1 MKLHLLYLRTTRHPH
16 HPLRAGL
23 RPVAVLLIVFAG
35 LIATPPR
42 SYAQM
47 PAQSASPSASAPS
60 VVNPLNVG
68 SLNSRAGAT
77 INVKVMDRETKNPL
91 KQQSVVRLTRQET
104 GQVFFQTTRASETK
118 FTDLPVGTYLIEVG
132 SSGYLGM
139 HSEIAV
145 SDVAFDVTQT
155 MSLTRDP
162 AAVDFKLKDTG
173 QIPGKARKE
182 AEKGIQALEFSN
194 FQEAQKY
201 LEAANRKYPSSS
213 SINFLLGYLAL
224 QQKDPDR
231 ELAFLTTATKLDP
244 GNVQAQNLLGQ
255 LYYERG
261 DYARAAQAEE
271 IVIAT
276 SAESVA
282 ARRVL
287 ANSYLKLREFE
298 KARQNSQWLVD
309 KGGREAASARLV
321 LGQALAGLHQ
331 DEAAIQTLKMYL
343 DEDPASSVAPQ
354 IRNLIAEL
362 EKHLSQP
369 GVDAKVNLGVSDP
382 SLAAEKETFSSSSAG
397 MPSDIDAQKPSVAAG
412 IPCPANILEATA
424 NPSKQLVDSI
434 TQFSAIE
441 HMVHESISPQGIPR
455 SRETRQY
462 NYVVAITQPVRGPLQ
477 VQEYLDAGNLEDPDK
492 IKSNG
497 LALLAIAFHPF
508 FRDDFAMQCEGLGDW
523 DGQATWLVHFRQV
536 DDKPSRLRSYVVG
549 GNTYPVGLKG
559 RAWIRAD
566 NLQIV
571 HLETDLV
578 QPIPEIQLMTEHTSI
593 SYGPVQFKRDATD
606 LWLPMN
612 ADLYVH
618 FGKRRFHRVESF
630 DHFMLFA
637 TDSVEKPKIPKGNPV
652 SDSTGNPGPA
662 GNR

>member
-1 MKLHLLYLRTTRHPH
+1 
-16 HPLRAGL
+16 
-23 RPVAVLLIVFAG
+23 
-35 LIATPPR
+35 
-42 SYAQM
+42 
-47 PAQSASPSASAPS
+47 
-60 VVNPLNVG
+60 
-68 SLNSRAGAT
+68 
-77 INVKVMDRETKNPL
+77 
-91 KQQSVVRLTRQET
+91 
-104 GQVFFQTTRASETK
+104 VFFQTTRASETK

-139 HSEIAV
+139 HQEITV
-145 SDVAFDVTQT
+145 TDVAFDVNQT
-155 MSLTRDP
+155 VSLARDP
-162 AAVDFKLKDTG
+162 AAVDFKLKDAG
-173 QIPGKARKE
+173 QIPSKARKE

-201 LEAANRKYPSSS
+201 LDAANRKYPTSS
-213 SINFLLGYLAL
+213 SINFLLGYVAL
-224 QQKDPDR
+224 QQKDSDR
-231 ELAFLTTATKLDP
+231 ELGYLTTATKLDP
-244 GNVQAQNLLGQ
+244 NNVQAQNLLGQ

-261 DYARAAQAEE
+261 DYTRAAQAEE
-271 IVIAT
+271 IVIAS
-276 SAESVA
+276 SAESLT

-287 ANSYLKLREFE
+287 ANSYLKLGDFE

-309 KGGREAASARLV
+309 KGGREAASTRLV

-331 DEAAIQTLKMYL
+331 DEAAIQVLKTYL
-343 DEDPASSVAPQ
+343 DEDPASSVAPK
-354 IRNLIAEL
+354 IRSMIAEL

-369 GVDAKVNLGVSDP
+369 GSDAKVNLGVSDP
-382 SLAAEKETFSSSSAG
+382 SLAADKEIFSPGGGG

-441 HMVHESISPQGIPR
+441 HMVHESLSPRGIPR
-455 SRETRQY
+455 NRETRQY
-462 NYVVAITQPVRGPLQ
+462 NYVVAISQPALGPLL
-477 VQEYLDAGNLEDPDK
+477 VQEYLDAGNLEVPDK

-508 FRDDFAMQCEGLGDW
+508 FRDDFEMQCEGLGDW
-523 DGQATWLVHFRQV
+523 DGQAAWLVHFRQV

-549 GNTYPVGLKG
+549 GNTYPVSLKG

-566 NLQIV
+566 NLQIL

-578 QPIPEIQLMTEHTSI
+578 RPIPEIQLMTEHTSI
-593 SYGPVQFKRDATD
+593 SYGPVQFKRGATD

-618 FGKRRFHRVESF
+618 FAKRRFHRTESF

-637 TDSVEKPKIPKGNPV
+637 TDAVQKPKTPKANSVP
-652 SDSTGNPGPA
+652 DSTGNRGPA
-662 GNR
+662 ESQ